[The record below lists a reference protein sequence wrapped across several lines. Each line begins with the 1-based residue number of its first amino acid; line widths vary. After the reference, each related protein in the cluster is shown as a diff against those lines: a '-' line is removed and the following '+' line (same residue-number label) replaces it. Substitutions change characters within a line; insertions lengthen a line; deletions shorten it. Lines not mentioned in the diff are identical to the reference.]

1 MKRTLL
7 FCCVAAAGLLAAC
20 KKDSADPAATGPSA
34 KTTALLNKRWGL
46 TAATAQQGSITQ
58 NAFAQLQACHKDD
71 YLRFNDDHTVDANEG
86 SLKCDS
92 TDPQSRPGTWELVA
106 NESKLLLTTSLFG
119 TGGAALTDIVELS
132 ATRMVLRGTVVDSGV
147 TTTYTATLTPY

>member
-7 FCCVAAAGLLAAC
+7 YCMMAAGLLAGC
-20 KKDSADPAATGPSA
+20 KKDSTADPVATGPSA

-46 TAATAQQGSITQ
+46 TAVTAQQGSITQ
-58 NAFAQLQACHKDD
+58 DAFVRLQACHKDD
-71 YLRFNDDHTVDANEG
+71 YLRFNADHTAEANEG
-86 SLKCDS
+86 PLKCDI

-119 TGGAALTDIVELS
+119 TGGAAIPDLIELS